1 MFRFDASALYYAGKY
16 IPRAKL
22 APLFE
27 LWNVVDRETRE
38 KLEYILTVLYDEI
51 VTIPSEVL
59 TGESDV
65 LMLGERGGE
74 VPPLD
79 PMQVFV
85 YESLFVGGS
94 LSPKGKVTNA

>member
-1 MFRFDASALYYAGKY
+1 MFRFDASAPYHAGKY

-38 KLEYILTVLYDEI
+38 KLEYILTALYDET
-51 VTIPSEVL
+51 VTISSEAL

-74 VPPLD
+74 APPLD
-79 PMQVFV
+79 PTQALVH
-85 YESLFVGGS
+85 ESSSVGGS